1 MKFAKTQLQSTSEN
15 QRKCLIFRKSA
26 LWTIVIVKVYKLNTL
41 GQLGNR
47 SEFSS
52 RAILGREGLQ
62 HPSAQRVNPIRD
74 VNVFLGNRIFEMF
87 LFQGFQP
94 LIHSYLEIF
103 SPRLGTN
110 FQKLFSVF
118 SSVRET
124 LPVPGGKGMGFVFL
138 TAPFVAGFLDESVF
152 FISRLH
158 TIRQIQQESHP
169 PLTQI

>member
-103 SPRLGTN
+103 SPRLGTH
-110 FQKLFSVF
+110 FQKLFC
-118 SSVRET
+118 
-124 LPVPGGKGMGFVFL
+124 
-138 TAPFVAGFLDESVF
+138 VF
-152 FISRLH
+152 FLCTRNPVSAWWEANGFRFF
-158 TIRQIQQESHP
+158 
-169 PLTQI
+169 

>member
-1 MKFAKTQLQSTSEN
+1 MFFCGFLKVSIYGFFDEILQNTSEN

-103 SPRLGTN
+103 SRTWVRT
-110 FQKLFSVF
+110 QKLFSGRELF
-118 SSVRET
+118 SIFDCTVCCW
-124 LPVPGGKGMGFVFL
+124 FL
-138 TAPFVAGFLDESVF
+138 G
-152 FISRLH
+152 
-158 TIRQIQQESHP
+158 
-169 PLTQI
+169 